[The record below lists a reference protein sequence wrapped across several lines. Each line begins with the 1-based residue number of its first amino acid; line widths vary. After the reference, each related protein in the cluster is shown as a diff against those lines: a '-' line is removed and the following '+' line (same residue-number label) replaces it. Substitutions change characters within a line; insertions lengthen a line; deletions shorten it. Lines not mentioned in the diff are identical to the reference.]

1 MSCTHF
7 LHRCVDDISRIRASV
22 LIPLSLIGGF
32 KNNHFAQQA
41 MLQEPSRIFKLWQT
55 VWSAWSFMD
64 RCLEVLTR
72 TRAASAVKKNR
83 QIFNVWIRTGGT
95 LLWNMFSQWGPSILM
110 YSTLQYGDY
119 ATSCEVLKQ
128 PVPPRYPLLL
138 RSMVSL
144 RKSFWWIGLSD
155 LDPHVL
161 QGASTSFQLF
171 ALPQLTLFLL
181 VQAKTTVRMEW
192 MDNSWHFLGTW
203 MFHSMNVH
211 SVHRILLSV
220 LVEPVRW

>member
-83 QIFNVWIRTGGT
+83 QIFNVWIRTGGA

-110 YSTLQYGDY
+110 YSTVITQHLVKFWNSPFPQVSFAASFHGKPSQILLMNWSVRLGSPRTPRCVDALPTFRTP
-119 ATSCEVLKQ
+119 ATHA
-128 PVPPRYPLLL
+128 VPPRA
-138 RSMVSL
+138 
-144 RKSFWWIGLSD
+144 GN
-155 LDPHVL
+155 HCAN
-161 QGASTSFQLF
+161 G
-171 ALPQLTLFLL
+171 
-181 VQAKTTVRMEW
+181 
-192 MDNSWHFLGTW
+192 
-203 MFHSMNVH
+203 MNGQ
-211 SVHRILLSV
+211 
-220 LVEPVRW
+220 